1 MEWAV
6 VGVVVVIGLA
16 IFVITRRRAL
26 EADAHARRS
35 ASDGDDGP
43 AEGRD

>member
-16 IFVITRRRAL
+16 ALAISRRRSL
-26 EADAHARRS
+26 EAEAHARKT
-35 ASDGDDGP
+35 ASDHDG